1 MARTLTKAEFEKAVE
16 LAVAKRLADSKDDG
30 EEKTLSNQGDEEAG
44 DESIGT
50 AALNKISKKRQIS
63 ADIEEIFESS
73 GSSSS
78 SSHDRKRIA
87 VVAKTEIKCQGTSNA
102 NMWEVADKLQSY
114 FANTKI
120 HHDREELG
128 TVFSPEQR
136 LMITQVFT
144 DYRDDDGAERAGGC

>member
-30 EEKTLSNQGDEEAG
+30 EEETLSNQGDEEAG

-63 ADIEEIFESS
+63 ADIEQIFESS

-78 SSHDRKRIA
+78 S
-87 VVAKTEIKCQGTSNA
+87 T
-102 NMWEVADKLQSY
+102 
-114 FANTKI
+114 
-120 HHDREELG
+120 
-128 TVFSPEQR
+128 
-136 LMITQVFT
+136 
-144 DYRDDDGAERAGGC
+144 